1 MVGKVMPIYLTAL
14 ENPKKGKIKQNTQS
28 DHLNITIDSPGY

>member
-1 MVGKVMPIYLTAL
+1 MVGKVIPIYLRAL
-14 ENPKKGKIKQNTQS
+14 ENPKGKIKQNTQS